1 VPTFETKDF
10 ETKDYFLKNYILV
23 LSSRKGLL
31 VQAPPLNFL
40 VHLHKP
46 GNFVLMKTWKEN
58 KLEPA
63 WEGPFMVL
71 LARYTAVWTMKWW
84 TYHTWVK
91 KVPPPDQKE

>member
-1 VPTFETKDF
+1 
-10 ETKDYFLKNYILV
+10 
-23 LSSRKGLL
+23 
-31 VQAPPLNFL
+31 
-40 VHLHKP
+40 
-46 GNFVLMKTWKEN
+46 MKTWKEN